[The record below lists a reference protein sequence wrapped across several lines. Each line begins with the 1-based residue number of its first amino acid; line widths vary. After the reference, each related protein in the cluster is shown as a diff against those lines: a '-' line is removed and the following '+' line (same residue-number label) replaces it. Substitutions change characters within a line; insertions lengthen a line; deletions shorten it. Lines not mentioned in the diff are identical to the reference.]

1 MSTRAIW
8 FARNEQAEAL
18 ERAGRKQEAL
28 ALYEANAQEGC
39 DLSFTYERLGVL
51 YEEQGALEKALEALE
66 KARQIER
73 KRGPSR
79 RLVRLERH
87 LESLQQRLREP
98 LPAHRMGRDSSA
110 LESKVSMRSVGAA
123 MGTRRRTGC
132 LGVFILV
139 LLGWML
145 FG

>member
-1 MSTRAIW
+1 MSTRAVW
-8 FARNEQAEAL
+8 FARNAQAEAL
-18 ERAGRKQEAL
+18 ERSGRKQEAL

-51 YEEQGALEKALEALE
+51 YEEQGALEKALAAFE

-87 LESLQQRLREP
+87 IGSLQQRMQETPPRSKP
-98 LPAHRMGRDSSA
+98 LEGRSAVEGKGSS
-110 LESKVSMRSVGAA
+110 RPVGAVA
-123 MGTRRRTGC
+123 EKRSGC
-132 LGVFILV
+132 LGMFIVGLW
-139 LLGWML
+139 LGWKL
-145 FG
+145 WG